1 VSPSSPCRAGGWD
14 EEHRANK
21 KEEHNAAGDTRGGG
35 TAKASSV
42 SKGRRLMRLYNTMSR
57 RLEEFAPSGDEVKIY
72 VCGITPYDR
81 AHLGHAMSYI
91 IFDVLRRYLEFLG
104 FRVKHV
110 QNYTDI
116 EDKLIMRA
124 NAQGVPVSELAT
136 RHIEE
141 FDEEMRELNITPAHL
156 FPRATQEIPT
166 IIEMI
171 EGLVGKGHAY
181 QANGDVYF
189 RVRSKS
195 DYGKLSGR
203 DVDSMRAGAR
213 VEPGERKE
221 DPADFALWK
230 GAKEGE
236 PSWESPWGP
245 GRPGWHIECSAMSFR
260 YLGETLDIHGGG
272 QDLIFPH
279 HENEIAQSEAYTGTQ
294 PFVRYW
300 LHNGW
305 LTFGEE
311 KMSKSLG
318 NIITIREG
326 LEKYGADGVRLFV
339 LTSHYRSPLSYSEEA
354 LESGKR
360 AAERLRLA
368 ATLPGGNGPP
378 ADVPVEAYR
387 ERFVEAMNDD
397 LNTPEA
403 LAALFDLA
411 RDLNR
416 ARDERRAIE
425 EPQATLHELA
435 AVLGLTLREP
445 ETAMGAA
452 PFIDLLVRLRNDL
465 RAAKQ
470 FEQADRVRAGLGEL
484 GITLEDGPEGTRWR
498 RG

>member
-1 VSPSSPCRAGGWD
+1 M
-14 EEHRANK
+14 K
-21 KEEHNAAGDTRGGG
+21 
-35 TAKASSV
+35 
-42 SKGRRLMRLYNTMSR
+42 LYNTMSR
-57 RLEEFAPSGDEVKIY
+57 RLEEFTPAGDEVKIY
-72 VCGITPYDR
+72 VCGVTPYDR

-91 IFDVLRRYLEFLG
+91 IFDIVRRYLEFHG
-104 FRVKHV
+104 FKVKHV

-116 EDKLIMRA
+116 DDRIISRA
-124 NAQGVPVSELAT
+124 NSLGQPFDQLAA
-136 RHIEE
+136 RYMEE
-141 FDEEMRELNITPAHL
+141 FDEEIRELNITPAHV

-171 EGLVGKGHAY
+171 EGLVAKGNAY
-181 QANGDVYF
+181 RANGDVYF
-189 RVRSKS
+189 RVRSKD

-213 VEPGERKE
+213 VEPGESKE

-236 PSWESPWGP
+236 PWWESPWGS
-245 GRPGWHIECSAMSFR
+245 GRPGWHIECSAMSYR

-279 HENEIAQSEAYTGTQ
+279 HENEIAQSESYTGTQ

-318 NIITIREG
+318 NIIAIREG
-326 LEKYGADGVRLFV
+326 LDKYGADGLRLFV

-378 ADVPVEAYR
+378 ADVSVESYR
-387 ERFVEAMNDD
+387 QRFVEAMGDD
-397 LNTPEA
+397 LNTPAA

-411 RDLNR
+411 RDVNR
-416 ARDERRAIE
+416 ARDEGRGIAE
-425 EPQATLHELA
+425 AQGTLRELA
-435 AVLGLTLREP
+435 GVLGLTLQEP
-445 ETAMGAA
+445 EAAMGAA
-452 PFIDLLVRLRNDL
+452 PFIDLVVQLRNDL
-465 RAAKQ
+465 REAKQ
-470 FEQADRVRAGLGEL
+470 FEQADRVRAGLAEL
-484 GITLEDGPEGTRWR
+484 GITLEDGPKGTRWR

>member
-1 VSPSSPCRAGGWD
+1 M
-14 EEHRANK
+14 K
-21 KEEHNAAGDTRGGG
+21 
-35 TAKASSV
+35 
-42 SKGRRLMRLYNTMSR
+42 LYNTMSR
-57 RLEEFAPSGDEVKIY
+57 RLAEFTPAGDEVKIY
-72 VCGITPYDR
+72 VCGVTPYDR

-91 IFDVLRRYLEFLG
+91 IFDIVRRYLEFHG
-104 FRVKHV
+104 FKVKHV

-116 EDKLIMRA
+116 DDRIISRA
-124 NAQGVPVSELAT
+124 NSLGQPFDQLAA
-136 RHIEE
+136 RYMEE
-141 FDEEMRELNITPAHL
+141 FDEEIRELNITPAHV

-171 EGLVGKGHAY
+171 EGLVAKGNAY
-181 QANGDVYF
+181 RANGDVYF
-189 RVRSKS
+189 RVRSKD

-213 VEPGERKE
+213 VEPGESKE

-236 PSWESPWGP
+236 PWWESPWGP
-245 GRPGWHIECSAMSFR
+245 GRPGWHIECSAMSYR

-279 HENEIAQSEAYTGTQ
+279 HENEIAQSESYTGTQ

-326 LEKYGADGVRLFV
+326 LDKYGADGLRLFV

-378 ADVPVEAYR
+378 ADVSVESYR
-387 ERFVEAMNDD
+387 QRFVEAMDDD
-397 LNTPEA
+397 LNTPAA

-411 RDLNR
+411 RDVNR
-416 ARDERRAIE
+416 ARDEGRGIAE
-425 EPQATLHELA
+425 AQGTLRELA
-435 AVLGLTLREP
+435 GVLGLTLQEP
-445 ETAMGAA
+445 EAAMGAA
-452 PFIDLLVRLRNDL
+452 PFIDLVVQLRNDL
-465 RAAKQ
+465 REAKQ
-470 FEQADRVRAGLGEL
+470 FEQADRVRAGLAEL
-484 GITLEDGPEGTRWR
+484 GITLEDGPKGTRWR
-498 RG
+498 WG

>member
-1 VSPSSPCRAGGWD
+1 
-14 EEHRANK
+14 
-21 KEEHNAAGDTRGGG
+21 
-35 TAKASSV
+35 
-42 SKGRRLMRLYNTMSR
+42 M
-57 RLEEFAPSGDEVKIY
+57 
-72 VCGITPYDR
+72 
-81 AHLGHAMSYI
+81 
-91 IFDVLRRYLEFLG
+91 
-104 FRVKHV
+104 
-110 QNYTDI
+110 
-116 EDKLIMRA
+116 
-124 NAQGVPVSELAT
+124 
-136 RHIEE
+136 
-141 FDEEMRELNITPAHL
+141 
-156 FPRATQEIPT
+156 
-166 IIEMI
+166 
-171 EGLVGKGHAY
+171 
-181 QANGDVYF
+181 
-189 RVRSKS
+189 
-195 DYGKLSGR
+195 
-203 DVDSMRAGAR
+203 
-213 VEPGERKE
+213 EPGEAKE

-245 GRPGWHIECSAMSFR
+245 GRPGWHIECSAMSYR

-279 HENEIAQSEAYTGTQ
+279 HENEIAQSESYSGTQ

-326 LEKYGADGVRLFV
+326 LEKYGADGLRLFV

-378 ADVPVEAYR
+378 ADVPVESYR
-387 ERFVEAMNDD
+387 ERLVEAMDDD
-397 LNTPEA
+397 LNTPAA

-411 RDLNR
+411 RDVNR
-416 ARDERRAIE
+416 ARDEGRRIE
-425 EPQATLHELA
+425 EPQETLRELA
-435 AVLGLTLREP
+435 GVLGLTLQEP
-445 ETAMGAA
+445 EAAMGAA
-452 PFIDLLVRLRNDL
+452 PFIDLLVQLRNDL
-465 RAAKQ
+465 REAKQ
-470 FEQADRVRAGLGEL
+470 FEQADRARAGLAEL

>member
-1 VSPSSPCRAGGWD
+1 M
-14 EEHRANK
+14 K
-21 KEEHNAAGDTRGGG
+21 
-35 TAKASSV
+35 
-42 SKGRRLMRLYNTMSR
+42 LYNTMSR
-57 RLEEFAPSGDEVKIY
+57 RLEEFTPAGDEVKIY
-72 VCGITPYDR
+72 VCGVTPYDR

-91 IFDVLRRYLEFLG
+91 IFDIVRRYLEFHG
-104 FRVKHV
+104 FKVKHV

-116 EDKLIMRA
+116 DDRIISRA
-124 NAQGVPVSELAT
+124 NSLGQPFDQLAA
-136 RHIEE
+136 RYMEE
-141 FDEEMRELNITPAHL
+141 FDEEIRELNITPAHV

-171 EGLVGKGHAY
+171 EGLVAKGNAY
-181 QANGDVYF
+181 RANGDVYF
-189 RVRSKS
+189 RVRSKD

-213 VEPGERKE
+213 VEPGESKE

-236 PSWESPWGP
+236 PWWESPWGS
-245 GRPGWHIECSAMSFR
+245 GRPGWHIECSAMSYR

-279 HENEIAQSEAYTGTQ
+279 HENEIAQSESYTGTQ

-318 NIITIREG
+318 NIIAIREG
-326 LEKYGADGVRLFV
+326 LDKYGADGLRLFV

-378 ADVPVEAYR
+378 ADVSVESYR
-387 ERFVEAMNDD
+387 QRFVEAMDDD
-397 LNTPEA
+397 LNTPAA

-411 RDLNR
+411 RDVNR
-416 ARDERRAIE
+416 ARDEGRGIGEA
-425 EPQATLHELA
+425 QGTLRELA
-435 AVLGLTLREP
+435 GVLGLTLQEP
-445 ETAMGAA
+445 EAAMGAA
-452 PFIDLLVRLRNDL
+452 PFIDLVVQLRNDL
-465 RAAKQ
+465 REAKQ
-470 FEQADRVRAGLGEL
+470 FEQADRVRAGLAEL
-484 GITLEDGPEGTRWR
+484 GITLEDGPKGTRWR

>member
-1 VSPSSPCRAGGWD
+1 M
-14 EEHRANK
+14 K
-21 KEEHNAAGDTRGGG
+21 
-35 TAKASSV
+35 
-42 SKGRRLMRLYNTMSR
+42 LYNTMSR
-57 RLEEFAPSGDEVKIY
+57 RLEEFTASGDEIKIY
-72 VCGITPYDR
+72 VCGVTPYDH

-91 IFDVLRRYLEFLG
+91 IFDVLRRYLEFRG
-104 FRVKHV
+104 YRVKHV

-116 EDKLIMRA
+116 DDRIIARA
-124 NAQGVPVSELAT
+124 NSLGQPFDQVAAT
-136 RHIEE
+136 YIDE
-141 FDEEMRELNITPAHL
+141 FDQEMRELNITPAHI

-166 IIEMI
+166 IIQMTERLI
-171 EGLVGKGHAY
+171 ENGHAY
-181 QANGDVYF
+181 RANGDVYF
-189 RVRSKS
+189 RVRSKA

-203 DVDSMRAGAR
+203 DIDSLRAGAR
-213 VEPGERKE
+213 VEPGEQKE

-236 PSWESPWGP
+236 PAWDSPWGP
-245 GRPGWHIECSAMSFR
+245 GRPGWHIECSAMSYR
-260 YLGETLDIHGGG
+260 YLGATLDIHGGG

-279 HENEIAQSEAYTGTQ
+279 HENEIAQSEAYSSTQ

-326 LEKYGADGVRLFV
+326 LERYGTDGIRLFV
-339 LTSHYRSPLSYSEEA
+339 LTSHYRAPLTYSGEA

-368 ATLPGGNGPP
+368 ATLPGGEGPA
-378 ADVPVEAYR
+378 ADIEVEGFR
-387 ERFVEAMNDD
+387 ERFVVAMDDD
-397 LNTPEA
+397 LNTPA
-403 LAALFDLA
+403 GLAALFDLA
-411 RDLNR
+411 REINR
-416 ARDERRAIE
+416 ARDEGRSVE
-425 EPQATLHELA
+425 EAQAALRELA
-435 AVLGLTLREP
+435 GVLGLTLREP
-445 ETAMGAA
+445 EAATGAA
-452 PFIDLLVRLRNDL
+452 PFIDLLVELRNDL

-470 FEQADRVRAGLGEL
+470 FELADTVRSRLAEL

>member
-1 VSPSSPCRAGGWD
+1 M
-14 EEHRANK
+14 K
-21 KEEHNAAGDTRGGG
+21 
-35 TAKASSV
+35 
-42 SKGRRLMRLYNTMSR
+42 LYNTMSR
-57 RLEEFAPSGDEVKIY
+57 RLEEFTPAGDEVKIY
-72 VCGITPYDR
+72 VCGVTPYDR

-91 IFDVLRRYLEFLG
+91 IFDIVRRYLEFHG
-104 FRVKHV
+104 FKVKHV

-116 EDKLIMRA
+116 DDRIISRA
-124 NAQGVPVSELAT
+124 NSLGQPFDQLAA
-136 RHIEE
+136 RYMEE
-141 FDEEMRELNITPAHL
+141 FDEEIRELNITPAHV
-156 FPRATQEIPT
+156 FPRATQEIST

-171 EGLVGKGHAY
+171 EGLVAKGNAY
-181 QANGDVYF
+181 RANGDVYF
-189 RVRSKS
+189 RVRSKD

-213 VEPGERKE
+213 VEPGESKE

-236 PSWESPWGP
+236 PWWESPWGS
-245 GRPGWHIECSAMSFR
+245 GRPGWHIECSAMSYR

-279 HENEIAQSEAYTGTQ
+279 HENEIAQSESYTGTQ

-318 NIITIREG
+318 NIIAIREG
-326 LEKYGADGVRLFV
+326 LDKYGADGLRLFV

-378 ADVPVEAYR
+378 ADVSVESYR
-387 ERFVEAMNDD
+387 QRFVEAMDDD
-397 LNTPEA
+397 LNTPAA

-411 RDLNR
+411 RDVNR
-416 ARDERRAIE
+416 ARDEGRGIGEA
-425 EPQATLHELA
+425 QGTLRELA
-435 AVLGLTLREP
+435 GVLGLTLQEP
-445 ETAMGAA
+445 EAAMGAA
-452 PFIDLLVRLRNDL
+452 PFIDLVVQLRNDL
-465 RAAKQ
+465 REAKQ
-470 FEQADRVRAGLGEL
+470 FEQADRVRAGLAEL
-484 GITLEDGPEGTRWR
+484 GITLEDGPKGTRWR

>member
-1 VSPSSPCRAGGWD
+1 M
-14 EEHRANK
+14 K
-21 KEEHNAAGDTRGGG
+21 
-35 TAKASSV
+35 
-42 SKGRRLMRLYNTMSR
+42 LYNTMSR
-57 RLEEFAPSGDEVKIY
+57 RLEEFTPAGDEVKIY
-72 VCGITPYDR
+72 VCGVTPYDR

-91 IFDVLRRYLEFLG
+91 IFDIVRRYLEFHG
-104 FRVKHV
+104 FKVKHV

-116 EDKLIMRA
+116 DDRIIARA
-124 NAQGVPVSELAT
+124 NSLGQPFDQLAA
-136 RHIEE
+136 RYMEE
-141 FDEEMRELNITPAHL
+141 FDEEIRELNITPAHV

-171 EGLVGKGHAY
+171 EGLVARGNAY
-181 QANGDVYF
+181 RANGDVYF
-189 RVRSKS
+189 RVRSKD

-213 VEPGERKE
+213 VEPGESKE

-236 PSWESPWGP
+236 PWWESPWGP
-245 GRPGWHIECSAMSFR
+245 GRPGWHIECSAMSYR

-279 HENEIAQSEAYTGTQ
+279 HENEIAQSESYTGTQ

-326 LEKYGADGVRLFV
+326 LDKYGADGLRLFV

-378 ADVPVEAYR
+378 ADVSVESYR
-387 ERFVEAMNDD
+387 QRFVEAMDDD
-397 LNTPEA
+397 LNTPAA

-411 RDLNR
+411 RDVNR
-416 ARDERRAIE
+416 ARDEGRGIAE
-425 EPQATLHELA
+425 AQGTLRELA
-435 AVLGLTLREP
+435 GVLGLTLQEP
-445 ETAMGAA
+445 EAAMGAA
-452 PFIDLLVRLRNDL
+452 PFIDLVVQLRNDL
-465 RAAKQ
+465 REAKQ
-470 FEQADRVRAGLGEL
+470 FEQADRVRAGLAEL
-484 GITLEDGPEGTRWR
+484 GITLEDGPKGTRWR